1 MSRNITTDIEEKD
14 VLWKDE
20 CQPLEKEQMEA
31 IKSQFHPSNTANV
44 NVVPYEIYDE
54 DGVEQVVGEVRK
66 TIDGVKKR
74 KPLYRK
80 CVTVTIVADDFSDAI
95 ISNVDYMYCE
105 GITIFTSRTDDYWSN
120 GVYSTYNLVGE
131 GTRYGCVNKKDNG
144 DVRLYNVSRSSSATI
159 TAIIC
164 YTKTTDEWTPV

>member
-1 MSRNITTDIEEKD
+1 MSEINID
-14 VLWKDE
+14 LLRKDE
-20 CQPLEKEQMEA
+20 CEPYTNEQMA
-31 IKSQFHPSNTANV
+31 NIKSQFHPSNTANV
-44 NVVPYEIYDE
+44 NIVPYHIYDE

-66 TIDGVKKR
+66 TIDGVKKK

-80 CVTVTIVADDFSDAI
+80 CATATIVADGFSDAI

-105 GITIFTSRTDDYWSN
+105 GITIFTSGTDDYWSN
-120 GVYSTYNLVGE
+120 GVYSTYNLVEE

-159 TAIIC
+159 TAIIR
-164 YTKTTDEWTPV
+164 YTKTTDTWQPV